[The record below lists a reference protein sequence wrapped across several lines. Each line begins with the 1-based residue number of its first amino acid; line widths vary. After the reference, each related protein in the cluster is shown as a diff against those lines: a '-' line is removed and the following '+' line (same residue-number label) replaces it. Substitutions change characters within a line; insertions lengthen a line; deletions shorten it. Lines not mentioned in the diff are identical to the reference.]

1 MSALSYIV
9 NSLDDVGAL
18 KIVNRKGVYTCQMP
32 GNKTRTF
39 RKVYLNGA
47 ELPVYVETRKG
58 ARNG

>member
-18 KIVNRKGVYTCQMP
+18 KIVNRKGVYTCSLP

-39 RKVYLNGA
+39 RRVYLNGA

-58 ARNG
+58 RV